1 MKKSISILLG
11 AVITLSALTGCTNT
25 STQTKTQWLQTYKI
39 WVIAPLSGPA
49 ANYWE
54 DAVNAYNYIVD
65 KFNAENSWK
74 FHISLVIEDGKCEW
88 KSATSAAQKLISIDQ
103 VQVIVWWFC
112 SAETI
117 AAGAIAQPNK
127 VVMLS
132 PVSSSPDIS
141 NIGEYIFRFYNDAD
155 VTKKLAN
162 HIKEFWS
169 SKIFVL
175 AENTDFS
182 VGFIKWIKENFT
194 GEVETQMFQ
203 KDEKDFV
210 MIAKQIKAK
219 IKESDFIVFLPS
231 SDSSTIWIVQAF
243 DKESILSMMKW
254 KIVSNEI
261 VNSATSY
268 EALWDK
274 LNGIKTTQLVNLGA
288 LASSAKTLTEEMLK
302 KFTINTDPLFSVL
315 EADAMS
321 LAIQA
326 IVKVGNDWTVIKD
339 YFTSFNSNKPINGY
353 FWDYYFTPQ
362 RDAYG
367 LSFLVYEIQDWQLV
381 NWK

>member
-1 MKKSISILLG
+1 MKKTISILLSG
-11 AVITLSALTGCTNT
+11 IVLLSTLSGCTDT
-25 STQTKTQWLQTYKI
+25 STQTKDQGLQTYKI
-39 WVIAPLSGPA
+39 GVIAPLSGPA
-49 ANYWE
+49 ANYGE
-54 DAVNAYNYIVD
+54 DAVNAYKFIAN
-65 KFNAENSWK
+65 KFNAENSGK
-74 FHISLVIEDGKCEW
+74 IHIELIFEDGKCEG
-88 KSATSAAQKLISIDQ
+88 KSATSAAQKLISIDK
-103 VQVIVWWFC
+103 VQVIVGGFC

-155 VTKKLAN
+155 VTKKLTN
-162 HIKEFWS
+162 HIKEYGS
-169 SKIFVL
+169 NKIFVL

-182 VGFIKWIKENFT
+182 VGFIKGLKENFT

-203 KDEKDFV
+203 KDEKDFL

-231 SDSSTIWIVQAF
+231 SDSSTIGIVEAF
-243 DKESILSMMKW
+243 DKESILSMMKG

-268 EALWDK
+268 ETLGSK
-274 LNGIKTTQLVNLGA
+274 LNGIKTTQLINLGS
-288 LASSAKTLTEEMLK
+288 LASSAKILTEEMLK
-302 KFTINTDPLFSVL
+302 NFSINTDPLFSVL

-321 LAIQA
+321 LAIKA
-326 IVKVGNDWTVIKD
+326 IVKAGNDGTAIKD
-339 YFTSFNSNKPINGY
+339 YFTSFNSDSQIKGY
-353 FWDYYFTPQ
+353 FGNYYFTPQ
-362 RDAYG
+362 RDAHG
-367 LSFLVYEIQDWQLV
+367 LSFLVYEIQDGQLV
-381 NWK
+381 NGK

>member
-1 MKKSISILLG
+1 MKKTVSILLSG
-11 AVITLSALTGCTNT
+11 IVLLSTLAWCTNT
-25 STQTKTQWLQTYKI
+25 STQTKTNEIKTYKV
-39 WVIAPLSGPA
+39 WVISPLSWPA

-54 DAVNAYNYIVD
+54 DAVNAYKFITD
-65 KFNAENSWK
+65 KFNSENSGK
-74 FHISLVIEDGKCEW
+74 IHIDLIFEDGKCEW
-88 KSATSAAQKLISIDQ
+88 KSSTSAAQKLISIDK

-141 NIGEYIFRFYNDAD
+141 DIGEYIFRFYNDAD
-155 VTKKLAN
+155 VTKKLTN
-162 HIKEFWS
+162 HIKEYWS

-182 VGFIKWIKENFT
+182 VGFIKWLKENFT

-203 KDEKDFV
+203 KDEKDFL
-210 MIAKQIKAK
+210 MIAKQIRAK

-231 SDSSTIWIVQAF
+231 SDSSTIWIVEAF
-243 DKESILSMMKW
+243 DKEWILSKMKW

-268 EALWDK
+268 EALWAK
-274 LNGIKTTQLVNLGA
+274 LNGIKTTQLINLWA

-302 KFTINTDPLFSVL
+302 NFKINTDPLFSVL

-321 LAIQA
+321 LAIDA
-326 IVKVGNDWTVIKD
+326 IVNVGDNWTAIKD
-339 YFTSFNSNKPINGY
+339 YFTSFNNNKPINWY
-353 FWDYYFTPQ
+353 FWDYYFTPK
-362 RDAYG
+362 RDAHG
-367 LSFLVYEIQDWQLV
+367 LSFLVYEIQDWKLV